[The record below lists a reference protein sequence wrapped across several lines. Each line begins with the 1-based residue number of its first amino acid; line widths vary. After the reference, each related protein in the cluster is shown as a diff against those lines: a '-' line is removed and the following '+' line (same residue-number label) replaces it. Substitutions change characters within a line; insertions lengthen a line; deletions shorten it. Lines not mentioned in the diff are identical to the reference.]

1 MNRLTKVVSIHANEP
16 EFYEANIELYP
27 EMMGYEHQQAEM
39 DCINKLGR
47 LEDIED
53 EIGIDLTILFKA
65 LNKGF
70 YIKYN
75 NKIVHIFPDKN
86 ITINFWYNTINV
98 YIPPKFFIDC
108 KKGTDYLSE
117 EIDEEYWFKDYGK
130 TWSLGKG
137 DLENE

>member
-1 MNRLTKVVSIHANEP
+1 MERLTERKTSYPSRDKKGNLEQVD
-16 EFYEANIELYP
+16 YIEIKDKKL
-27 EMMGYEHQQAEM
+27 AEE
-39 DCINKLGR
+39 KLCL

-53 EIGIDLTILFKA
+53 ELGIDLLTLFKA

-75 NKIVHIFPDKN
+75 NKIVHIHPDKH

-98 YIPPKFFIDC
+98 FIPPKFFIDC

-130 TWSLGKG
+130 TWALTKEE
-137 DLENE
+137 LL

>member
-1 MNRLTKVVSIHANEP
+1 MERLTERKISYPSCDKNGNLTQVD
-16 EFYEANIELYP
+16 YIEIKDKKL
-27 EMMGYEHQQAEM
+27 AEE
-39 DCINKLGR
+39 KLCQ

-53 EIGIDLTILFKA
+53 ELKVDLTILFKA

-75 NKIVHIFPDKN
+75 NKIIHIFPDKN
-86 ITINFWYNTINV
+86 MTVNFWYNTINV
-98 YIPPKFFIDC
+98 FIPPKFFIDC

-130 TWSLGKG
+130 TWALTKEE
-137 DLENE
+137 LER

>member
-1 MNRLTKVVSIHANEP
+1 MNRLTKDLRNQYKDYWYREDLERVCDREQIV
-16 EFYEANIELYP
+16 LT
-27 EMMGYEHQQAEM
+27 
-39 DCINKLGR
+39 KLGQ

-53 EIGIDLTILFKA
+53 ELGIDLTTLFKA

-75 NKIVHIFPDKN
+75 DKIVHIPPDKN
-86 ITINFWYNTINV
+86 ITVNFWYNIINV
-98 YIPPKFFIDC
+98 SIPPKFFIDC

-130 TWSLGKG
+130 TWALTKG
-137 DLENE
+137 ELKND